1 MPFAGLILA
10 AGMSKRMKTETPKV
24 LHKVCGL
31 PIIDHVISNL
41 QKAGC
46 ERIATVVGHMG
57 ELVSE
62 HISNRSEIFWQHERL
77 GTAHAVMQAK
87 GLLDTYGRTIL
98 VIPGDVP
105 AVRPETISC
114 MVAEHEAGGAAA
126 TVLTMELD
134 DPAAYGRIVRD
145 AFGDFTAI
153 VEFKDASDE
162 IRQIKEVS
170 TGIIAFD
177 PAKLKD
183 ALQYIGNEN
192 AQGEYYLTDALMILY
207 EAGHGIQAVLL
218 DDSDEGVGINSRQD
232 LATAQAVLKVRKLDE
247 VMSSG
252 VTVESPETTF
262 IDFDVVIGQDT
273 VIHPYTILTG
283 RTVVGRRCEIGP
295 HTTLL
300 SAQVDDDSDVCHSY
314 ARECII
320 GPFCKVGPYAYIRP
334 GTELKQGAKAGSFV
348 EIKNSVIGEGSKV
361 PHLSYIGD
369 ADVGSGV
376 NIGCG
381 TVVCNYDGFRKYRT
395 VIEDDAFVGS
405 NTNLVAPVKVGK
417 GSYIATGSTIT
428 ADVPEGA
435 LAVARARQENKEG
448 WAERKRRLAKAD
460 KDN

>member
-10 AGMSKRMKTETPKV
+10 AGMSRRMKTETPKV

-62 HISNRSEIFWQHERL
+62 HIDNRSEIFWQHERL

-87 GLLDTYGRTIL
+87 GLLDTYGRTVL

-105 AVRPETISC
+105 AVRPETISR

-153 VEFKDASDE
+153 VEFKDASED
-162 IRQIKEVS
+162 IRQIREVS

-183 ALQYIGNEN
+183 ALQYIGNKN

-218 DDSDEGVGINSRQD
+218 EDCDEGIGINSRQD
-232 LATAQAVLKVRKLDE
+232 LAVAEAVLKGRKLDE

-252 VTVESPETTF
+252 VTVISPETTF
-262 IDFDVVIGQDT
+262 MDFDVVVGQDT

-283 RTVVGRRCEIGP
+283 RTVVGRRCELGP

-300 SAQVDDDSDVCHSY
+300 SAVVDDDSDVCHSY
-314 ARECII
+314 ARECHI
-320 GPFCKVGPYAYIRP
+320 GPQCKVGPYAYIRP
-334 GTELKQGAKAGSFV
+334 GTELRQGAKAGSFV

-369 ADVGSGV
+369 TDVGSGV

-381 TVVCNYDGFRKYRT
+381 TVVCNYDGFKKYRT
-395 VIEDDAFVGS
+395 TIEDDAFVGS